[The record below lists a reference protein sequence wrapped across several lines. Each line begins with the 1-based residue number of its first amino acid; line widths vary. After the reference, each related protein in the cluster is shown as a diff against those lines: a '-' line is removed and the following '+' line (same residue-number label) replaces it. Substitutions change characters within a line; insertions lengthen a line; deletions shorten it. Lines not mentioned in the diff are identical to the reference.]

1 MIEYISA
8 ALLFLVVVTV
18 LTGIYWWIPTYV
30 PADKQD
36 TATHW
41 MLVSA
46 SAAVLI
52 INIITTFNALNIGMQ
67 GVGLATQ
74 LASGGKRK

>member
-1 MIEYISA
+1 MIEYLSA
-8 ALLFLVVVTV
+8 ILLFVVITVV
-18 LTGIYWWIPTYV
+18 LTGVYWWIPAYV
-30 PADKQD
+30 PEDKQD

-41 MLVSA
+41 LLVSA
-46 SAAVLI
+46 SSAVLI
-52 INIITTFNALNIGMQ
+52 INIITTFNAVNIGMQ

>member
-1 MIEYISA
+1 MIQYISA
-8 ALLFLVVVTV
+8 GLLFVVVVTV

-41 MLVSA
+41 LLVSA

-52 INIITTFNALNIGMQ
+52 INIINTANAINIGIE